1 MNPKTTTP
9 ADPFDRDLARSSQ
22 YIDSGWDEIGG
33 DPLEDLVGVIDKTLF
48 EDRDW

>member
-1 MNPKTTTP
+1 MHPKPTTP
-9 ADPFDRDLARSSQ
+9 PNRELDRSSQ

-33 DPLEDLVGVIDKTLF
+33 DPLDDLAGIIDQTLF